1 MKMYENLITPIEIL
15 KKTIIDRDKPYAL
28 QGYSFDQRLENVD
41 IDFNVPHTPIVGL
54 GQKVATVSATSRG
67 NSPNLSQPNQ

>member
-28 QGYSFDQRLENVD
+28 QGYSFDQRQENVD

-54 GQKVATVSATSRG
+54 GQ
-67 NSPNLSQPNQ
+67 